1 MRSTYIFDIET
12 GPLPEE
18 EILANVPFKPGKVKL
33 GKRTGDAVDAY
44 LEQKQAEHKSNL
56 LKKAALSALT
66 GKVVAIGVKL
76 GPQDKDCVL
85 IIDNEETRMVGMFF
99 EMVRIGLKEETQ
111 WIGFNITNFDLPFL
125 LRRAWALGI
134 KPPSGLINRRYLTNG
149 FLDLADVWK
158 ATSRDAEHIS
168 LDRLAQF
175 LKLGAKNGHG
185 EDFAKQLI
193 ENEQAAREYLTN
205 DLAMTWRIAERLGV
219 IEDREA
225 SD

>member
-1 MRSTYIFDIET
+1 MKPTYVFDIET

-18 EILANVPFKPGKVKL
+18 EILANAPFKAGSVKL
-33 GKRTGDAVDAY
+33 GKRTGEAAEAY
-44 LEQKQAEHKSNL
+44 LAQKEAEHKAKL
-56 LKKAALSALT
+56 LERAALSALT
-66 GKVVAIGVKL
+66 GRVVAIGVKI
-76 GPQDKDCVL
+76 GPGERDNVL
-85 IIDNEETRMVGMFF
+85 IIDPDEAQMVGMFF
-99 EMVRIGLKEETQ
+99 EMVRLGLKEETS

-125 LRRAWALGI
+125 LRRVWALGI

-158 ATSRDAEHIS
+158 ATSRDGEHIS
-168 LDRLAQF
+168 LDRLARF

-193 ENEQAAREYLTN
+193 EDEGAAREYLAN

-219 IEDREA
+219 IEEEA
-225 SD
+225 